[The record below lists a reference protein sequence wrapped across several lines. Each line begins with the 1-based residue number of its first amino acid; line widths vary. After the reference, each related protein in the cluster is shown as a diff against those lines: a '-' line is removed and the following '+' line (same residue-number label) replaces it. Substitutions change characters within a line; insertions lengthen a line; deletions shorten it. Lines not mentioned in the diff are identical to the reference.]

1 MIAHGKEVK
10 VFAGNS
16 NRELA
21 LGICKALNRNLG
33 NATVERFADGEA
45 SVTIHE
51 TVRGLDVFVV
61 QSTCKPVN
69 DSLMELLV
77 IIDALKRA
85 SAGRITAVIPYYGYA
100 RQDRKAKP
108 PRPHLR
114 QAGGQPHRRGR
125 RQPGADHGP
134 ARAADPGLF

>member
-77 IIDALKRA
+77 IIDAPQ
-85 SAGRITAVIPYYGYA
+85 AGFRGPHHRGHPLLWLRPPGPQGQA
-100 RQDRKAKP
+100 
-108 PRPHLR
+108 PRPPSPPSWWPTSSPR
-114 QAGGQPHRRGR
+114 
-125 RQPGADHGP
+125 P
-134 ARAADPGLF
+134 APTGC